1 MDEINGIPI
10 WINEDRFEKLK
21 AAGLADLT
29 KDVLAGMRSLLIKC
43 TLTQKDRLLKMYP
56 NAKFDSATTKTIE
69 LLPKDA
75 KDQLFEICVRKRSTG
90 PEVVEEF
97 LCQGTPMCEVIKE
110 NEMKE

>member
-75 KDQLFEICVRKRSTG
+75 KE
-90 PEVVEEF
+90 VEEF